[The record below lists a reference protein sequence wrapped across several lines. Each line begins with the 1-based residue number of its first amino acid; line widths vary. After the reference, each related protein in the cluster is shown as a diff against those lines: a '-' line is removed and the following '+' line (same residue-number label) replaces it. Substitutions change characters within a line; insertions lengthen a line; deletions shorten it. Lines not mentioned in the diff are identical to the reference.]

1 MHESFKYRKV
11 IMLECFTLPNIYRP
25 QRSCGKVI
33 FSQACVKNSVHREGC
48 AWQGVCMVGGMHG
61 SGRHVWQGGACMA
74 EGHAWQMGHAWWG
87 VCMVVWHVW

>member
-1 MHESFKYRKV
+1 MHKSFKYRKV

-48 AWQGVCMVGGMHG
+48 AWQGSVHGGG
-61 SGRHVWQGGACMA
+61 KQIKIEKQIEKQIKIQKV
-74 EGHAWQMGHAWWG
+74 
-87 VCMVVWHVW
+87 